1 MSIAAWVV
9 YHGGKLYI
17 SRNEEIPIMAQSKDP
32 SRPVSCL
39 LQQPEPD
46 TSEEDARQ
54 SEEGIYGKAK
64 NPGVN

>member
-1 MSIAAWVV
+1 
-9 YHGGKLYI
+9 
-17 SRNEEIPIMAQSKDP
+17 MAQSKDP

-39 LQQPEPD
+39 LQQPVPD
-46 TSEEDARQ
+46 ASKEDGRQ